1 MYASLACMFYY
12 TARAWHF
19 KITFRIYNQ
28 AIAGEYGAG
37 SRGMCM
43 LQAPSNHG
51 QYNSSTCMYLYTIA
65 FIYIA
70 SCVIMLCTI
79 M

>member
-1 MYASLACMFYY
+1 MQALLACFVILHVHG
-12 TARAWHF
+12 TL
-19 KITFRIYNQ
+19 KSLSEYNQ

-51 QYNSSTCMYLYTIA
+51 QYNSSTCLYLYTIA

-79 M
+79 I